1 MSSQTLGL
9 PDSRLGLSE
18 VWRSPGLWG
27 APAATAHAHCARA
40 RLASCGVSLAP
51 PSLRQIYVRFL
62 PHSGAAP
69 GSARGEGT
77 GCRGHQCGV
86 GWIRGNQRVLEPP
99 RPFGPKPEL
108 RPRPRSPWSTCR
120 VGGIWAPPTRLSD
133 PRKLW
138 RPSVVGPV
146 LRGRGGRRGYQV
158 PARERA
164 LLQTPL
170 LPSSACETATAPP
183 RERGNP
189 EEVLQR
195 GSVAG

>member
-27 APAATAHAHCARA
+27 APAATAHAQCAGA

-77 GCRGHQCGV
+77 GCRGHQCGA
-86 GWIRGNQRVLEPP
+86 GWIGGSQRVLEPP
-99 RPFGPKPEL
+99 RPFGPKPE
-108 RPRPRSPWSTCR
+108 PRPSPLAGLEGSGR
-120 VGGIWAPPTRLSD
+120 RRLAPVTP
-133 PRKLW
+133 PRKLS
-138 RPSVVGPV
+138 RPGVVGPG
-146 LRGRGGRRGYQV
+146 LCRRGGRRGYQV
-158 PARERA
+158 PRA
-164 LLQTPL
+164 
-170 LPSSACETATAPP
+170 
-183 RERGNP
+183 
-189 EEVLQR
+189 
-195 GSVAG
+195 GSGRFS